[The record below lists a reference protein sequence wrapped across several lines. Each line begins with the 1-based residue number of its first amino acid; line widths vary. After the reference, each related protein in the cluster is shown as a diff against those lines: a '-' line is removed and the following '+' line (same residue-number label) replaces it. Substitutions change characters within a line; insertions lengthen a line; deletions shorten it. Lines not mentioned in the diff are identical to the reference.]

1 MSIDRIKENQ
11 AVIER
16 IESFL
21 ITGYD
26 SNPEFNSALNGD
38 APINI
43 RSVKDAQASY
53 NYEISE
59 ILYWV
64 DRASYLDEL
73 ESWHGE
79 QIRSNHSLAIE
90 FLEESHQEAVLRDL
104 VGAIRKRRVAP
115 FIGAGVSVAA
125 GYPLWGRAL
134 NMLLAKHQMAGLDV
148 AAIES
153 ALGRFDFLDA
163 AQKLYEQSPKGV
175 DNFIHTEFRLKN
187 DDEPEAKK
195 GYPYLIELLPRLSSG
210 CVVTTN
216 FDKLIE
222 TFLREGDRS
231 LVDGCML
238 GDKQGIEFVQRL
250 LSGDRCILKLHG
262 EHSRPDTHVFTREQ
276 YERAYGVDFDFSKEL
291 PKALRQIYISNSLL
305 FVGCSLEQDRTLDLF
320 AHVIASKQFEIPKHF
335 AFLADP
341 QDGRTKQAK
350 ENRLLELNIQPIW
363 YQVENHDHSML
374 TRLVELAVDMAER
387 KVNLK

>member
-1 MSIDRIKENQ
+1 MSIDRVKENQ

-21 ITGYD
+21 TTGYE
-26 SNPEFNSALNGD
+26 SNPEFNAVLNGE
-38 APINI
+38 APISI
-43 RSVKDAQASY
+43 RSLKDQKASY
-53 NYEISE
+53 SYEVGE

-73 ESWHGE
+73 ESWNGE
-79 QIRSNHSLAIE
+79 QIRSNHSLAIA

-104 VGAIRKRRVAP
+104 VDAIRKRRVAP
-115 FIGAGVSVAA
+115 FIGAGVSSAA
-125 GYPLWGRAL
+125 GYPLWGSAL
-134 NMLLAKHQMAGLDV
+134 KMLIAKHRLAGLEV
-148 AAIES
+148 TAIEAAID
-153 ALGRFDFLDA
+153 RFDFLEA
-163 AQKLYEQSPKGV
+163 AQQLYEQLPKGV

-187 DDEPEAKK
+187 DDEPEIKK

-238 GDKQGIEFVQRL
+238 GDKQGIEFVHRL
-250 LSGDRCILKLHG
+250 LNGDRCILKLHG

-276 YERAYGVDFDFSKEL
+276 YERAYGAAFDFSKEL

-335 AFLADP
+335 AFLPDP
-341 QDGRTKQAK
+341 KNGPLKQAK

-363 YQVENHDHSML
+363 YRVEEHDHSML
-374 TRLVELAVDMAER
+374 TLLVDLAVDMAER
-387 KVNLK
+387 KVSLK